1 MKKCGNCKHRAFSS
15 WSGIDYCMGYEMT
28 LTEEEEIEEAS
39 GCLRYEEGTP
49 ECFEEDQYCP
59 SATAGDYS
67 PSNPWDSPGYTI
79 RDFI

>member
-1 MKKCGNCKHRAFSS
+1 
-15 WSGIDYCMGYEMT
+15 MGYEMT
-28 LTEEEEIEEAS
+28 LTEEEEIKEDLE
-39 GCLRYEEGTP
+39 CLRYEEGTP